1 MSGQKKQ
8 LLSFLF
14 FCARFFLGGVFV
26 YASYGKILHPDAF
39 SEAVFNYQILPDH
52 LVNLTAI
59 ILPWLELMAGL
70 CLIIGWWIPGAVV
83 IVNGLLLV
91 FISASFFN
99 LARGLDV
106 NCGCFSG
113 GILGTTSTRFAI
125 LRDTFFLAVS
135 FFLIYMVFFIEKK
148 SDFQSVEFQNQF
160 TQNFNILKERK

>member
-83 IVNGLLLV
+83 IVNTLMIIFFSALL
-91 FISASFFN
+91 FN

-106 NCGCFSG
+106 QCGCFS
-113 GILGTTSTRFAI
+113 TDASEEAATRLTL
-125 LRDTFFLAVS
+125 LRDS
-135 FFLIYMVFFIEKK
+135 FFLVVAFFLVYRVFFFKK
-148 SDFQSVEFQNQF
+148 ARFSAD
-160 TQNFNILKERK
+160 